1 MKQYFNLRYD
11 LVTAYFLRRY
21 LNDLSKSNEDIRQTL
36 IESDWTFDSNQMINH
51 DLIISLYAKFNSFK
65 VVIATGEPYAR
76 GKKTEVI
83 DLLNSKTPNALL
95 LDTPPCYGCAGTLLD
110 GQPVIFGGY
119 HGDGTE
125 GNEHE
130 RDYYQD
136 CIYIGKLNKKIK
148 MIEKR

>member
-1 MKQYFNLRYD
+1 M
-11 LVTAYFLRRY
+11 
-21 LNDLSKSNEDIRQTL
+21 EDIRKAFFGRLSDLSEEAIKRMIMRLL
-36 IESDWTFDSNQMINH
+36 INKVIKE
-51 DLIISLYAKFNSFK
+51 KFNSFK

-83 DLLNSKTPNALL
+83 DLLNSKTPNELL
-95 LDTPPCYGCAGTLLD
+95 LDTSPCYGCAGTLLE

-136 CIYIGKLNKKIK
+136 CVYIGKLNKKIK